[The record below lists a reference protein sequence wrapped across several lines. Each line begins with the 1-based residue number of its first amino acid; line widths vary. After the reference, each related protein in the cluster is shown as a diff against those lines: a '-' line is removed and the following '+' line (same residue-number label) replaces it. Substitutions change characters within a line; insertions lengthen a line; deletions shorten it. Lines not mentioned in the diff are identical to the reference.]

1 MTRRLASFARTHP
14 YATWHMLSMAG
25 LIGLLVLFSALRSS
39 ERAIDALI
47 MGYCVLLTVPYLFF
61 DLQDARS
68 RRLRARGLCPR
79 CGYDLRA
86 TPDRCPE
93 CGLAATRE
101 IKP

>member
-1 MTRRLASFARTHP
+1 MTRRLVSFAKMHP

-25 LIGLLVLFSALRSS
+25 LIGLLILFSAIRSS

-47 MGYCVLLTVPYLFF
+47 MGYCVLLTVPYFF
-61 DLQDARS
+61 LDLQDARS
-68 RRLRARGLCPR
+68 RRLRARGFCPK

-93 CGLAATRE
+93 CGLAAPKE
-101 IKP
+101 QKD